1 MKKSIRK
8 QSVKE
13 SKNNIEDVK
22 KPRKRKTDSKEKSAK
37 KADAQNSKYKEN
49 KTRRR
54 KIPKSGPKINAS
66 ARSDDA
72 RQLEQL
78 SSEETKLLGN
88 LSKSQSKKTNQ
99 NLMPESGRMEAAV
112 FSVQDDFEYLWNETE
127 RYIDD
132 STNFDSEV
140 WCHICDAFKA
150 GTNYK
155 EKLVAKCV
163 NDGLPKRYNM
173 SQGEFFGVHMQLR
186 PYEVSKLVRRNEVR
200 TALDSEFLD
209 SEEIRNSLLD
219 KIAALIN
226 EDVSKEFLVQQLN
239 NLYEAN
245 DFAFPTVVQFESRV
259 RSKLAEESSLKK
271 LQSEHDAYLN
281 EYDIHASEP
290 EVIEQARVGQNSTDS
305 TTENKMFQSI
315 LEQLRSIQQTLK
327 TMTEARIN
335 N

>member
-13 SKNNIEDVK
+13 SKSNIEDVK
-22 KPRKRKTDSKEKSAK
+22 SSDKRKVKSKGVSAK
-37 KADAQNSKYKEN
+37 KAETQKSRSNVN

-54 KIPKSGPKINAS
+54 KIPKSVSKENAS
-66 ARSDDA
+66 VHCDDA
-72 RQLEQL
+72 RQIDQL
-78 SSEETKLLGN
+78 SSGETKLQGT
-88 LSKSQSKKTNQ
+88 LSKSQSKKTDQ
-99 NLMPESGRMEAAV
+99 NLMPESGKMEAAV

-140 WCHICDAFKA
+140 WGHICDAFKA

-173 SQGEFFGVHMQLR
+173 SQGDFFGVHMQLR
-186 PYEVSKLVRRNEVR
+186 PYEVSKLVKRNEVR

-219 KIAALIN
+219 KIATFIN
-226 EDVSKEFLVQQLN
+226 EDVPKEFLVQQLN

-281 EYDIHASEP
+281 EYDIEASEP
-290 EVIEQARVGQNSTDS
+290 EVFEQARVGQNSTNN

-315 LEQLRSIQQTLK
+315 LEQLNSIQQTLK
-327 TMTEARIN
+327 AMNEARIN
-335 N
+335 H